1 MVRGRKEV
9 DQHLLS
15 NQKTRSHHHHHETVN
30 WAPGP
35 VGPILSSIHSAG
47 PSRAV
52 KFVDFSFF
60 LFPFFPIFPSRGT
73 RRTGRRRWISRFP
86 RNEPV
91 KLSLDEMWTKWPVC
105 GATQASCLSPW
116 RTSLRNFIIPFSL
129 LCFHPPSLSTWS
141 TFQALF
147 IGVPIA
153 PAKDFRLQLT
163 LLIIFLSLNI
173 SSVSKI
179 SSAFFS
185 SSVNFVLD
193 LILWTKDGVS
203 PLILL
208 PSIRFSTSAAVG
220 FWSLAPCWTCRW
232 VMRGGRWISSPR
244 RLGASVWRR
253 RILMW
258 MKLRSLIWMS
268 M

>member
-35 VGPILSSIHSAG
+35 VGPILPSIHS
-47 PSRAV
+47 PSRSRAV

-129 LCFHPPSLSTWS
+129 LCLHPPSLS
-141 TFQALF
+141 LHLVY
-147 IGVPIA
+147 VPS
-153 PAKDFRLQLT
+153 PFYRRPHCTGKRLQTSTHPSHHLFVS
-163 LLIIFLSLNI
+163 LYFICLKNLFRIF
-173 SSVSKI
+173 
-179 SSAFFS
+179 FF
-185 SSVNFVLD
+185 F
-193 LILWTKDGVS
+193 
-203 PLILL
+203 
-208 PSIRFSTSAAVG
+208 R
-220 FWSLAPCWTCRW
+220 
-232 VMRGGRWISSPR
+232 
-244 RLGASVWRR
+244 
-253 RILMW
+253 
-258 MKLRSLIWMS
+258 
-268 M
+268 